1 LNTYLVLNNH
11 YRENE
16 KNNKMKPTYK
26 YQHKQIWSIA
36 VGFIAATMIMVLF
49 SCRSSQDKDNNAVS
63 AATEAS
69 KEAVADSGA
78 LLTLT
83 QAQYKEAGIQLGSF
97 EKKPLSKTIHV
108 NGMVNIPPQSKI
120 SVSFPFGGFIRS
132 IKVLEGDFVK
142 KGSLLAVLEN
152 PQYVDLQEDYLK
164 SKSALNYAQNE
175 YYRQKAL
182 YQADIAA
189 GKSYQKA
196 TSAYHSLQASVSATA
211 QKLRMLGIAPDA
223 LTPSSIRSLVN
234 IYAPASGYI
243 TKVDLN
249 QGKYMAAQQQLLEIN
264 DTKNVHIDL
273 SVYEKDAGLIKVG
286 QKVLFTLPGEG
297 EDQQAKIEL
306 IGREIRPDHSVT
318 IHAVPLDR
326 SKYYNPGSFVQ
337 AEISL
342 QNIQT
347 DVLPIEAVVRSGGRQ
362 FIFLKKQ
369 IGSDSAIE
377 FQMIPVKASAESEGY
392 IQVQIPASI
401 DDTTKSIVTK
411 GAFSLLSVLK
421 NQGEEED

>member
-1 LNTYLVLNNH
+1 MKRTY
-11 YRENE
+11 R
-16 KNNKMKPTYK
+16 

-36 VGFIAATMIMVLF
+36 VGFIAATMIIIL
-49 SCRSSQDKDNNAVS
+49 SACGSSQDKHSNVVS
-63 AATEAS
+63 TATDATDAKQEV
-69 KEAVADSGA
+69 VADSGA
-78 LLTLT
+78 LVTLT

-97 EKKPLSKTIHV
+97 EKKPLGKSIHV
-108 NGMVNIPPQSKI
+108 NGMVNVPPQSKI

-132 IKVLEGDFVK
+132 IKVIEGDFVK

-164 SKSALNYAQNE
+164 SKSALVYAQKE
-175 YYRQKAL
+175 YDRQKAL

-196 TSAYHSLQASVSATA
+196 TSEYHSLQASVSATA

-223 LTPSSIRSLVN
+223 LSPSSIRSLVN

-249 QGKYMAAQQQLLEIN
+249 QGKFMAAQQQLLEIN

-273 SVYEKDAGLIKVG
+273 TVYEKDAGLIKVG
-286 QKVLFTLPGEG
+286 QKVLFTLAGDKDE
-297 EDQQAKIEL
+297 QQAKIEL
-306 IGREIRPDHSVT
+306 VGREIRPDRSV
-318 IHAVPLDR
+318 IVHALPLNR
-326 SKYYNPGSFVQ
+326 SKYYNPGSYVM

-342 QNIQT
+342 QDIQT
-347 DVLPIEAVVRSGGRQ
+347 DVLPIAAVVRTGGRQ

-369 IGSDSAIE
+369 ISSDSAIE
-377 FQMIPVKASAESEGY
+377 FQMIPVTVGAESEGY

-401 DDTTKSIVTK
+401 DDTDKSVVTK

-421 NQGEEED
+421 NAGEED